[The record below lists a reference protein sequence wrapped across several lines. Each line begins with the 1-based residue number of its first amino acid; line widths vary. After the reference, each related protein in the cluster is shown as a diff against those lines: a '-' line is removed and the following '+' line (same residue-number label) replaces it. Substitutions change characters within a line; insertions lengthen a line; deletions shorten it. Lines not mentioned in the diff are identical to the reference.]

1 MSIKYGELTIIY
13 DKEETTLFTS
23 MLMLLN
29 YEGEPPKSSKY
40 VFLFEDGEICE
51 SADKYKDFQYKFCMS
66 SSTSLPLYFKKTI
79 KHKEK
84 DHRTYFY
91 KTPENNPNNQ
101 NKPSLDFR
109 KLFTGYS
116 KYRFKLYMPS
126 IYNSIF
132 YCYKSGSLKPEV
144 FGILRITSNEYM
156 PRFQFAYDSDE
167 FTREE
172 IVYFIRSIFNPSMN
186 SNKKNV

>member
-51 SADKYKDFQYKFCMS
+51 SADKYKDFHYKFYMS
-66 SSTSLPLYFKKTI
+66 RTTVLPLYFEKTI
-79 KHKEK
+79 KHKET
-84 DHRTYFY
+84 DNRIYFY
-91 KTPENNPNNQ
+91 KTPINDPNKNNNP
-101 NKPSLDFR
+101 SLNFTN
-109 KLFTGYS
+109 LFNGYS

-126 IYNSIF
+126 TYNSIF
-132 YCYKSGSLKPEV
+132 YCYKACLKPEV
-144 FGILRITSNEYM
+144 FGILRIKSNEYM

-167 FTREE
+167 FTKEE
-172 IVYFIRSIFNPSMN
+172 IVYFIRSFFNPSH
-186 SNKKNV
+186 SNV

>member
-51 SADKYKDFQYKFCMS
+51 SADKYKDFQCKFCMS
-66 SSTSLPLYFKKTI
+66 SSRSLPLYFEKTI

-84 DHRTYFY
+84 DNRTYFY
-91 KTPENNPNNQ
+91 KTPIIKNNN
-101 NKPSLDFR
+101 PSLDFT
-109 KLFTGYS
+109 KLFGSYS
-116 KYRFKLYMPS
+116 KDRSKINMPS

-132 YCYKSGSLKPEV
+132 YCHKAGLKPEV
-144 FGILRITSNEYM
+144 FGILRIKSNEYM

-167 FTREE
+167 FTKEE
-172 IVYFIRSIFNPSMN
+172 IVYLIRSIFNPSMN
-186 SNKKNV
+186 SNEKMCKKNV